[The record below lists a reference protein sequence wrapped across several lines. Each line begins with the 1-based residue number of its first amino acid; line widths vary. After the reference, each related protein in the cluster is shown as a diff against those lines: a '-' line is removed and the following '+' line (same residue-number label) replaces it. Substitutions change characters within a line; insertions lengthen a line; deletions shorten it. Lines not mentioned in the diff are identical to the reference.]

1 MGKNQQLS
9 RESSTQNKVFIL
21 FIAIA
26 VIALV
31 LVVGSLNANDAK
43 QSVEENTTS
52 IENTDA
58 QAPDPKS
65 NAQGR
70 QTVGVDEAWVSLKL
84 MNSYINYLG
93 QDISLP
99 SDSVKVSLKDGLKF
113 LAFPDAGYDNV
124 EVTYTFNE
132 TSAILSPDPDG
143 YYHIDDSMVTS
154 ALTIIVQSE
163 KAHAP
168 TKSER
173 TVLTYDTVIK

>member
-1 MGKNQQLS
+1 MGKKQQLS

-21 FIAIA
+21 FVVAAIL
-26 VIALV
+26 ALL
-31 LVVGSLNANDAK
+31 LVVGNIDPFGSPT
-43 QSVEENTTS
+43 SSEEETTA

-58 QAPDPKS
+58 QAPEPKS
-65 NAQGR
+65 NAQGP
-70 QTVGVDEAWVSLKL
+70 QTVGVGEAWVSLKL
-84 MNSYINYLG
+84 SNSYINYLG

-113 LAFPDAGYDNV
+113 LAFSDAGYGNV

-154 ALTIIVQSE
+154 ALTIYVQSE
-163 KAHAP
+163 PAEAP
-168 TKSER
+168 AKSKR
-173 TVLTYDTVIK
+173 TVLNYDTVIK